1 MVRRYLLSLIKV
13 FFFYMLLF
21 ALCREI
27 FLVYFADQVMRN
39 GLSVF
44 FLSLYK
50 AIPLDISTAGYL
62 LFIPL
67 LLLLLA
73 NLFIAK
79 FWMRVLRFYLL
90 TTSFLCALLA
100 MAEIGV
106 YMEVHVKLYFNLLTH
121 LQHFSELIQSI
132 SPALLFT
139 VLALI
144 AVLCYVAARVLK
156 KLIPDE
162 PIGDRLNAFSV
173 IQLIGVFAISVPLL
187 VLMCRGGLRPIPINE
202 GEVYF
207 SNNQCVNDATVNP
220 LWSIVHSYIETRHVL
235 DGAAYNTMPD
245 AQADEIVNRLFT
257 VEKDT
262 TIQLFKVARPNVCVL
277 ILESW
282 SADLIESLGGYKGLT
297 PNFEKL
303 IKDGYLF
310 TNIKPA
316 GHVSDQGVPAILSGY
331 PALPIGS
338 AINQPGKQV
347 NLANINNQFS
357 AAGYYSSFFFGG
369 QLIYGNIKT
378 YIFRNAFKQV
388 TEQQNLPSSIP
399 AGRLGIH
406 DSIMLSLW
414 HDSINNY
421 QQPFLSAL
429 FTLSTHAPFDES
441 SPRLIDWGGIEQP
454 YLNSA
459 VYSDRQ
465 LGKFFE
471 DAKKERWYDNTVFII
486 VADHSHGTPRT
497 YSYDSPE
504 FYHIPLLIY
513 GGALKQEFRGV
524 KNERLGSQ
532 TDIASTLMHQLGFS
546 SAPYR
551 WSKNLMNPYTQQFAF
566 YTFDEGFGFVDTSGV
581 VIWNH
586 RFPSQNQN
594 TGKTIPAQKTLF
606 SKGAAMLQVLMND
619 FLSK

>member
-1 MVRRYLLSLIKV
+1 MTARYLRNLFKV
-13 FFFYMLLF
+13 FFFYLVLF

-27 FLVYFADQVMRN
+27 FLLYFAAQVLPN
-39 GLSVF
+39 GAGIFL
-44 FLSLYK
+44 LSLYK

-62 LFIPL
+62 TFLPL
-67 LLLLLA
+67 ILLLLA
-73 NLFIAK
+73 NFFAAR
-79 FWMRVLRFYLL
+79 FWMSVLRGYLFF
-90 TTSFLCALLA
+90 TSFICALLA

-106 YMEVHVKLYFNLLTH
+106 YREVHVKLYFNLLTH
-121 LQHFSELIQSI
+121 VLHFSELISSI
-132 SPALLFT
+132 SLTLLFT
-139 VLALI
+139 VL
-144 AVLCYVAARVLK
+144 
-156 KLIPDE
+156 
-162 PIGDRLNAFSV
+162 G
-173 IQLIGVFAISVPLL
+173 LIGLLSYFSMRLLNRLFTHDVSPAKLTLKSVSGLLLAFVTVGTLL
-187 VLMCRGGLRPIPINE
+187 VLGCRGGLQPIPINE

-220 LWSIVHSYIETRHVL
+220 LWSIVHSYIEQRHVL
-235 DGAAYNTMPD
+235 DGNLYQAMPD
-245 AQADEIVNRLFT
+245 TEANEIVDKLFT

-262 TIQLFKVARPNVCVL
+262 TIHLFKVAHPNVCVL

-282 SADLIESLGGYKGLT
+282 SADLIASLGGYHGLT

-303 IKDGYLF
+303 VSQGYLF
-310 TNIKPA
+310 TKIKPA

-357 AAGYYSSFFFGG
+357 QAGYYSSFFFGG

-378 YIFRNAFKQV
+378 YIYRNKFDRV
-388 TEQQNLPSSIP
+388 TEGQDLPSSYP

-406 DSIMLSLW
+406 DSIMLGVW
-414 HDSINNY
+414 RDSMNTY
-421 QQPFLSAL
+421 RQPFLSSL
-429 FTLSTHAPFDES
+429 FTLSTHSPYDEPAPRAVDS
-441 SPRLIDWGGIEQP
+441 GGLYQP

-471 DAKKERWYDNTVFII
+471 DAKKEKWYDSTIFIL
-486 VADHSHGTPRT
+486 VADHSHGTPMEHP
-497 YSYDSPE
+497 YESPE
-504 FYHIPLLIY
+504 FYHIPLLFY
-513 GGALKQEFRGV
+513 GGALKEEFRGV
-524 KNERLGSQ
+524 KNDRLGSQ
-532 TDIASTLMHQLGFS
+532 TDIASTLLHQLGYAS
-546 SAPYR
+546 TPYR

-566 YTFDEGFGFVDTSGV
+566 YTFDLGFGFVDTSGV

-586 RFPSQNQN
+586 RFPTQDRNS
-594 TGKTIPAQKTLF
+594 GKTEEDKKTLF
-606 SKGAAMLQVLMND
+606 KKGAAMLQVLMND